1 VECKFEL
8 FFVHS
13 VEYRM
18 SERQPFCTC
27 ENTYEV
33 DEDGKCLSDV
43 PCINCRIHRGY
54 CECSKEAE
62 CEFCVEREPFT
73 PTKEAE
79 SRAQHYAKE
88 IYTHMEKMR
97 EEWFKSARERV
108 NNWERRYFNTHF
120 ENDRMMCECYECL
133 LSPNIQQAFIEKMRR
148 EFQDILEL
156 PLWYEA
162 FKRGDPVHKDP
173 SAWTSKQTWKL
184 VWNARK

>member
-1 VECKFEL
+1 
-8 FFVHS
+8 
-13 VEYRM
+13 
-18 SERQPFCTC
+18 
-27 ENTYEV
+27 
-33 DEDGKCLSDV
+33 
-43 PCINCRIHRGY
+43 
-54 CECSKEAE
+54 
-62 CEFCVEREPFT
+62 
-73 PTKEAE
+73 
-79 SRAQHYAKE
+79 
-88 IYTHMEKMR
+88 MEKMR